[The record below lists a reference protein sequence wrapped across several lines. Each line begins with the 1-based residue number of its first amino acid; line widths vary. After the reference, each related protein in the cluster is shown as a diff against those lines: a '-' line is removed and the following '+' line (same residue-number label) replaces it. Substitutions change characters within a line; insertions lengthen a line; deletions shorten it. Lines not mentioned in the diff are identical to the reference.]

1 MIRNLQQR
9 VFYNMQN
16 YVPPNNV
23 EISATGLRVFEILN
37 KKAAPK
43 KKLTLSQKKAYKILN
58 APKKT
63 STEVLN
69 LCRTLLGIQVKLK
82 DE

>member
-1 MIRNLQQR
+1 MIRDLQQR
-9 VFYNMQN
+9 VFEN
-16 YVPPNNV
+16 
-23 EISATGLRVFEILN
+23 LN
-37 KKAAPK
+37 KKAAPT

-69 LCRTLLGIQVKLK
+69 LCRKLFR
-82 DE
+82 

>member
-1 MIRNLQQR
+1 MIRDLQQR
-9 VFYNMQN
+9 VFEN
-16 YVPPNNV
+16 
-23 EISATGLRVFEILN
+23 LN
-37 KKAAPK
+37 KKPAPK

-69 LCRTLLGIQVKLK
+69 LCRKLFR
-82 DE
+82 